1 MPSIAFYTLGC
12 KVNQYETEVMR
23 EQFSAQGYQVVEFYQ
38 KADFYL
44 INTCSVTAMADRKSR
59 NIIRRAHKTNPEA
72 KIIVAGCYSQVHPE
86 ELKKLE
92 FVDLIIGNEEK
103 KQVVALAENIRKEA
117 RVQVGNILYNH
128 PYNEASVLAH
138 AGKTRAFMKI
148 QDGCD
153 NFCAYCIIPY
163 ARGPVRSRGIKEIVR
178 EAAVLA
184 AAGYQEIVLTG
195 IHLTS
200 YGKDLDDLDLYDVLL
215 ELHEVEGLERLR
227 LGSLELTPVLFK
239 IAEHSAKLP
248 KLCPHFHISLQSGCD
263 TVLVRMKRRYTSGE
277 YQQAVRLLRDNWPD
291 AAITTDIMAGFPG
304 ETEEEARQSFIFAKS
319 LGFAKMHV
327 FPYSIRPGT
336 AAADM
341 KGQLSEQVKKKRAA
355 QLQELDKEMENAFYH
370 SCVGKTM
377 PVLFEQRGEDG
388 LYEGHTPNYA
398 VAAVESVADL
408 HKQILPVKI
417 LHTREGR
424 LLGEIAE

>member
-23 EQFSAQGYQVVEFYQ
+23 EQFSARGYQVVEFEQ

-44 INTCSVTAMADRKSR
+44 VNTCSVTAMADRKSR

-86 ELKKLE
+86 ELQKLE

-103 KQVVALAENIRKEA
+103 KQVAALAENILEEA
-117 RVQVGNILYNH
+117 RVQVGNILCSH
-128 PYNEASVLAH
+128 PYNEASVLSH

-163 ARGPVRSRGIKEIVR
+163 ARGPVRSRGLKEIVR
-178 EAAVLA
+178 EAKALA

-200 YGKDLDDLDLYDVLL
+200 YGKDLDGLDLYDVLL
-215 ELHEVEGLERLR
+215 ALHEVEGLERLR

-239 IAEHSAKLP
+239 IAERSAKLP

-263 TVLVRMKRRYTSGE
+263 AVLARMKRRYTTGE
-277 YQQAVRLLRDNWPD
+277 YQRAVRLLRDNWPD

-304 ETEEEARQSFIFAKS
+304 ETEEEARQSLLFAKS

-341 KGQLSEQVKKKRAA
+341 NGQLSEQVKKNRAA
-355 QLQELDKEMENAFYH
+355 QLQELDREMEKAFYH
-370 SCVGKTM
+370 ALVGKTM
-377 PVLFEQRGEDG
+377 PVLFEQRGGDG

-408 HKQILPVKI
+408 HKLILPVKI
-417 LHTREGR
+417 LCTREGR
-424 LLGEIAE
+424 LFGEIME

>member
-44 INTCSVTAMADRKSR
+44 INTCSVTAVADRKSR

-103 KQVVALAENIRKEA
+103 KQVVTLAENIRKEA

-377 PVLFEQRGEDG
+377 P
-388 LYEGHTPNYA
+388 
-398 VAAVESVADL
+398 
-408 HKQILPVKI
+408 
-417 LHTREGR
+417 
-424 LLGEIAE
+424 